1 MGSGRVPAAVAV
13 LVALLALGAR
23 SAYGTRPSAFFK
35 FSHRWECRFL
45 NGTERVR
52 LVAGYIYN
60 RQQYTHF
67 DSDVG
72 KFVADTTLGE
82 FQAEHHNSQTEFL
95 EYLRGAV
102 DTVCRHNYEILESIT
117 VQRSVQPK
125 VRVSAL
131 QSGSLGESDRLA
143 CYVTGF
149 YPPEIEVKWFQN
161 GREETERV
169 VSTDVMQNGDWT
181 YQVLVVLETVPR
193 RGDSYECRVE
203 HASLPQ
209 GISQPWEPPSDA
221 GRSKMLTGVGGF
233 VLGLVFLAL
242 GLFMFLR
249 SQKGE
254 RWAAGL
260 SLWEGG
266 QPVATA
272 PGMLN

>member
-23 SAYGTRPSAFFK
+23 SAYGTRPSAFFYL
-35 FSHRWECRFL
+35 SQRPECHFL
-45 NGTERVR
+45 NGTQRVR
-52 LVAGYIYN
+52 YVERYIYN

-82 FQAEHHNSQTEFL
+82 RSAEYWNSQTEIM
-95 EYLRGAV
+95 EYVRGAV
-102 DTVCRHNYEILESIT
+102 DRFCRHNYGVGESFT

-249 SQKGE
+249 SQKG
-254 RWAAGL
+254 
-260 SLWEGG
+260 
-266 QPVATA
+266 QPVATS

>member
-1 MGSGRVPAAVAV
+1 MGSGLVPAAVAV
-13 LVALLALGAR
+13 LVALLAQSIPEAG
-23 SAYGTRPSAFFK
+23 SAGSWERPSAFFQYA
-35 FSHRWECRFL
+35 FIAECHFL
-45 NGTERVR
+45 NGTQRVR
-52 LVAGYIYN
+52 SVQRYIYN
-60 RQQYTHF
+60 GQQYVHF

-72 KFVADTTLGE
+72 KYVADTTLGE
-82 FQAEHHNSQTEFL
+82 QNAEDWNSQTEEL
-95 EYLRGAV
+95 EFRMNEV
-102 DTVCRHNYEILESIT
+102 DTYCRRNYGEVEPIT

-149 YPPEIEVKWFQN
+149 YPAEIEVKWFQN

-209 GISQPWEPPSDA
+209 PISQHWEPPSDA

-249 SQKGE
+249 SQKG
-254 RWAAGL
+254 
-260 SLWEGG
+260 
-266 QPVATA
+266 QPVAAA

>member
-23 SAYGTRPSAFFK
+23 SAYGTRPSAYFQFYAR
-35 FSHRWECRFL
+35 SECQFL
-45 NGTERVR
+45 NDTERVR
-52 LVAGYIYN
+52 FVVGYIYN

-72 KFVADTTLGE
+72 KFVADTPLGE
-82 FQAEHHNSQTEFL
+82 LQAEHYNSQTEYL
-95 EYLRGAV
+95 EYTRGAV
-102 DTVCRHNYEILESIT
+102 DTYCRHNYGVFESIT

-249 SQKGE
+249 SQKG
-254 RWAAGL
+254 
-260 SLWEGG
+260 
-266 QPVATA
+266 QPVATS

>member
-1 MGSGRVPAAVAV
+1 MGSGRVPAAVSV

-23 SAYGTRPSAFFK
+23 SAYGTRPSAFFQWS
-35 FSHRWECRFL
+35 FIAECHFL

-52 LVAGYIYN
+52 FVDRYIYN
-60 RQQYTHF
+60 RQQYMHF
-67 DSDVG
+67 DSDVR
-72 KFVADTTLGE
+72 KFVADTPMGE
-82 FQAEHHNSQTEFL
+82 SWAEYFNSDTEYT
-95 EYLRGAV
+95 EYSRGSV
-102 DTVCRHNYEILESIT
+102 DTFCRVAYEIGESFT

-233 VLGLVFLAL
+233 VLGLVSLAL

-249 SQKGE
+249 SQKG
-254 RWAAGL
+254 
-260 SLWEGG
+260 

>member
-1 MGSGRVPAAVAV
+1 MGSGRVPAAGAV

-23 SAYGTRPSAFFK
+23 PAAGTRPS
-35 FSHRWECRFL
+35 ECHYL

-52 LVAGYIYN
+52 YLDREIYN
-60 RQQYTHF
+60 RQQYAHF

-72 KFVADTTLGE
+72 KFVADTPLGE
-82 FQAEHHNSQTEFL
+82 PQAEYWNSNAE
-95 EYLRGAV
+95 
-102 DTVCRHNYEILESIT
+102 CRHNYGILESFT
-117 VQRSVQPK
+117 VQRSVEPK

-131 QSGSLGESDRLA
+131 QSGSLPETDRLA

-149 YPPEIEVKWFQN
+149 YPPEIEVKWFLN

-193 RGDSYECRVE
+193 RGDSYVCRVE
-203 HASLPQ
+203 HASLRQP
-209 GISQPWEPPSDA
+209 ISQAWEPPADA
-221 GRSKMLTGVGGF
+221 GRSKLLTGVGGF

-242 GLFMFLR
+242 GLFVFLR
-249 SQKGE
+249 GQKG
-254 RWAAGL
+254 R
-260 SLWEGG
+260 
-266 QPVATA
+266 PVAAA

>member
-1 MGSGRVPAAVAV
+1 MGSGRVPAAGAV

-23 SAYGTRPSAFFK
+23 PAAGTRPSAFF
-35 FSHRWECRFL
+35 FCGAIFECHYL

-52 LVAGYIYN
+52 YLQRYIYN
-60 RQQYTHF
+60 RQQLVHF

-72 KFVADTTLGE
+72 KFVADTPLGE
-82 FQAEHHNSQTEFL
+82 PQAEYWNSNAELL
-95 EYLRGAV
+95 ENIMNIADGS
-102 DTVCRHNYEILESIT
+102 CRHNYGILESFT
-117 VQRSVQPK
+117 VQRSVEPK

-131 QSGSLGESDRLA
+131 QSGSLPETDRLA

-193 RGDSYECRVE
+193 RGDSYVCRVK
-203 HASLPQ
+203 HASLRQP
-209 GISQPWEPPSDA
+209 ISQAWEPPADA
-221 GRSKMLTGVGGF
+221 GRSKLLTGVGGF

-242 GLFMFLR
+242 GLFVFLR
-249 SQKGE
+249 GQKG
-254 RWAAGL
+254 R
-260 SLWEGG
+260 
-266 QPVATA
+266 PVAAA

>member
-1 MGSGRVPAAVAV
+1 MGSGRVPEAVAV
-13 LVALLALGAR
+13 LVALLAQSISEAG
-23 SAYGTRPSAFFK
+23 SAGSWERPSAFFLYGML
-35 FSHRWECRFL
+35 SECHFL

-52 LVAGYIYN
+52 FVERHIYN
-60 RQQYTHF
+60 RQQTSHF

-72 KFVADTTLGE
+72 IFVGDTPLGE
-82 FQAEHHNSQTEFL
+82 RQAQHFNNKTEYL
-95 EYLRGAV
+95 EYKRGQV
-102 DTVCRHNYEILESIT
+102 DNYCRHNYRVGESYT

-149 YPPEIEVKWFQN
+149 YPAEIEVKWFQN

-209 GISQPWEPPSDA
+209 PISQHWEPPSDA

-249 SQKGE
+249 SQKG
-254 RWAAGL
+254 
-260 SLWEGG
+260 

>member
-1 MGSGRVPAAVAV
+1 MGSGRVPAAGAV

-23 SAYGTRPSAFFK
+23 PAAGTRPPAFF
-35 FSHRWECRFL
+35 FDGMISECQFL

-52 LVAGYIYN
+52 FLERQIYN
-60 RQQYTHF
+60 RQQFMHF

-72 KFVADTTLGE
+72 KYVADTPLGE
-82 FQAEHHNSQTEFL
+82 PQAEYWNSDAEFM
-95 EYLRGAV
+95 EYKRNSV
-102 DTVCRHNYEILESIT
+102 NRFCRHNYGVVESFT
-117 VQRSVQPK
+117 VQRSVEPK

-131 QSGSLGESDRLA
+131 QSGSLPETDRLA

-149 YPPEIEVKWFQN
+149 YPPEIEVKWFLN

-193 RGDSYECRVE
+193 RGDSYVCRVE
-203 HASLPQ
+203 HASLRQPV
-209 GISQPWEPPSDA
+209 SQAWEPPADA
-221 GRSKMLTGVGGF
+221 GRSKLLTGVGGF

-242 GLFMFLR
+242 GLFVFLR
-249 SQKGE
+249 GQKG
-254 RWAAGL
+254 R
-260 SLWEGG
+260 
-266 QPVATA
+266 PVAAA

>member
-13 LVALLALGAR
+13 LVALLAQSINEAG
-23 SAYGTRPSAFFK
+23 SAGSWERPSAFFQWYG
-35 FSHRWECRFL
+35 RAECHFL

-52 LVAGYIYN
+52 FVARTIYN

-82 FQAEHHNSQTEFL
+82 RQAEHWNSDTEFM
-95 EYLRGAV
+95 EYTRGSV
-102 DTVCRHNYEILESIT
+102 DTYCRHNYGAVESFT

-149 YPPEIEVKWFQN
+149 YPAEIEVKWFQN

-203 HASLPQ
+203 HASLQQP
-209 GISQPWEPPSDA
+209 ISQHWEPPSDA

-249 SQKGE
+249 SQKG
-254 RWAAGL
+254 
-260 SLWEGG
+260 

>member
-1 MGSGRVPAAVAV
+1 MGSGRVPAAGAV

-23 SAYGTRPSAFFK
+23 PAAGTRPSAFF
-35 FSHRWECRFL
+35 FYGVIFECQFL

-52 LVAGYIYN
+52 YLDRQIYN
-60 RQQYTHF
+60 RQQTSHF

-72 KFVADTTLGE
+72 KYVADTPLDE
-82 FQAEHHNSQTEFL
+82 YQVEIWNSDAEIL
-95 EYLRGAV
+95 ENRMNEV
-102 DTVCRHNYEILESIT
+102 DRYCRHNYGVFESFT
-117 VQRSVQPK
+117 VQRSVEPK

-131 QSGSLGESDRLA
+131 QSGSLPETDRLA

-149 YPPEIEVKWFQN
+149 YPPEIEVKWFLN

-193 RGDSYECRVE
+193 RGDSYVCRVE
-203 HASLPQ
+203 HASLRQPT
-209 GISQPWEPPSDA
+209 SQAWEPPADA
-221 GRSKMLTGVGGF
+221 GRSKLLTGVGGF

-242 GLFMFLR
+242 GLFVFLR
-249 SQKGE
+249 GQKG
-254 RWAAGL
+254 R
-260 SLWEGG
+260 
-266 QPVATA
+266 PVAAA

>member
-23 SAYGTRPSAFFK
+23 SAYGTRPSGELGAATRSDSFFL
-35 FSHRWECRFL
+35 FSMLSECQFF

-52 LVAGYIYN
+52 LTQGYIYN

-72 KFVADTTLGE
+72 KFVADSTLGE
-82 FQAEHHNSQTEFL
+82 RPTEYLNSQTEFL
-95 EYLRGAV
+95 EYLRGVV
-102 DTVCRHNYEILESIT
+102 DTCCRHNYEILESIT

-249 SQKGE
+249 SQKG
-254 RWAAGL
+254 
-260 SLWEGG
+260 

>member
-23 SAYGTRPSAFFK
+23 SAYGTRPSAFF
-35 FSHRWECRFL
+35 HRSFIAECHFL
-45 NGTERVR
+45 NGSQRVR
-52 LVAGYIYN
+52 FVNRLIHN
-60 RQQYTHF
+60 RQQYAHF

-72 KFVADTTLGE
+72 KYVADTPLGVRP
-82 FQAEHHNSQTEFL
+82 AEYRNSNTEYM
-95 EYLRGAV
+95 EYKRGAV
-102 DTVCRHNYEILESIT
+102 DRFCRHNYGVFESFT

-254 RWAAGL
+254 RWGAGL

>member
-1 MGSGRVPAAVAV
+1 MA
-13 LVALLALGAR
+13 
-23 SAYGTRPSAFFK
+23 
-35 FSHRWECRFL
+35 ECQFL

-52 LVAGYIYN
+52 YVERHFYN
-60 RQQYTHF
+60 RQQFAHF

-82 FQAEHHNSQTEFL
+82 LAAEYWNSQTEFM
-95 EYLRGAV
+95 EIKRGEV
-102 DTVCRHNYEILESIT
+102 DTVCRHNYGVDEPFT

-149 YPPEIEVKWFQN
+149 YPAEIEVKWFQN

-209 GISQPWEPPSDA
+209 PISQHWEPPSDA

-249 SQKGE
+249 SQKG
-254 RWAAGL
+254 
-260 SLWEGG
+260 

>member
-23 SAYGTRPSAFFK
+23 SAYGTRPSAYFHH
-35 FSHRWECRFL
+35 SAQTECHFL
-45 NGTERVR
+45 NGTQRVR
-52 LVAGYIYN
+52 LTQGYIYN
-60 RQQYTHF
+60 RQQFAHF

-72 KFVADTTLGE
+72 KFVADSTLGE
-82 FQAEHHNSQTEFL
+82 SWAEDVNSQTEFL

-102 DTVCRHNYEILESIT
+102 DTSCRYNYGVGESFT

-249 SQKGE
+249 SQKG
-254 RWAAGL
+254 
-260 SLWEGG
+260 